1 MVYIIAFIIVFCG
14 IAIASHN
21 IDKAYNA
28 PLKGIKSLFL
38 RRLIRFIHITLLSVV
53 HLFGIL
59 FAVALTAASLMSSK
73 KRR

>member
-38 RRLIRFIHITLLSVV
+38 RRLIRFIHVTLLSVV
-53 HLFGIL
+53 HLVGIL
-59 FAVALTAASLMSSK
+59 LAVALTASLMSSK

>member
-53 HLFGIL
+53 HLVGIL
-59 FAVALTAASLMSSK
+59 LAVALTASLMSSK

>member
-53 HLFGIL
+53 HLVGIL
-59 FAVALTAASLMSSK
+59 LAVAFAASLMSSK

>member
-53 HLFGIL
+53 HLVGIL
-59 FAVALTAASLMSSK
+59 MAVALTASLMSSK

>member
-38 RRLIRFIHITLLSVV
+38 RKFIRFIHITLLSVV
-53 HLFGIL
+53 HLVGIL
-59 FAVALTAASLMSSK
+59 LAVALTASLMSSK